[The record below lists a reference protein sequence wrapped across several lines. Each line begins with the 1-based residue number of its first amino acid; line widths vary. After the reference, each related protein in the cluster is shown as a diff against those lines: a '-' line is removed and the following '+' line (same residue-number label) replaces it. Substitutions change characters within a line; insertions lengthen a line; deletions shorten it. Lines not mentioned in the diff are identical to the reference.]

1 MTRILTLAA
10 LVAALCLGACAT
22 KVDTT
27 ASVAPHVELTLG
39 AAAAP
44 VAPPPPTVVRQQV
57 LVVPQ
62 VPLAWRKCPDVPPVL
77 ADTATQDEQTVWT
90 LDTRYVAQACKANL
104 GSIDSLLTKAEA
116 DARRSSK

>member
-1 MTRILTLAA
+1 MNRIFALLILAA
-10 LVAALCLGACAT
+10 GLFLGACAT

-27 ASVAPHVELTLG
+27 ASVAPHVELTVG

-44 VAPPPPTVVRQQV
+44 VAPPPATVVRQQV
-57 LVVPQ
+57 LVTPQ
-62 VPLAWRKCPDVPPVL
+62 VPMAWRKCPDVPPVL
-77 ADTATQDEQTVWT
+77 ADAATQDELTVWT

-116 DARRSSK
+116 DARRGKR

>member
-1 MTRILTLAA
+1 M
-10 LVAALCLGACAT
+10 
-22 KVDTT
+22 
-27 ASVAPHVELTLG
+27 
-39 AAAAP
+39 
-44 VAPPPPTVVRQQV
+44 
-57 LVVPQ
+57 
-62 VPLAWRKCPDVPPVL
+62 L